1 MIKKLIKFFFIF
13 LRSEVFFSKPKYSSV
28 IFIGKPN
35 YHFSLFSKKNFNNLS
50 ADKNNTIPVWR
61 EYHNFFIILKCL
73 IKLKFT
79 FLEYCQEYIS
89 TVKPKLII
97 SFLDNYD
104 LIYKIKIKN
113 CKKVVVQN
121 SYRYGSNI
129 LNFQLKSIKR
139 NSVDHVFVYNKNIG
153 KIFNKHLDTQI
164 HPVGSFL
171 LNSLNLKKNNQIIYK
186 YLYIS
191 TYRPIANDNQK
202 ISPYTSYEK
211 FQDQEK
217 KLVKT
222 IHNYLLMK
230 NETLHIL
237 GVNKF
242 SFGEEYDY
250 FKNIIKND
258 KCWNFIKPKNRHYSF
273 AYECVNLSDIIL
285 GIDSS
290 LLYESIALG
299 KKTIFFNCRVLDSY
313 LKENRYFAWPKKMDR
328 AGLFWTDDLL
338 KENVSKLI
346 DNVEHMNNDEWLKKI
361 KKYQSELIE
370 YDRNNETFK
379 NQISKIL

>member
-1 MIKKLIKFFFIF
+1 
-13 LRSEVFFSKPKYSSV
+13 
-28 IFIGKPN
+28 
-35 YHFSLFSKKNFNNLS
+35 
-50 ADKNNTIPVWR
+50 
-61 EYHNFFIILKCL
+61 
-73 IKLKFT
+73 
-79 FLEYCQEYIS
+79 
-89 TVKPKLII
+89 
-97 SFLDNYD
+97 
-104 LIYKIKIKN
+104 
-113 CKKVVVQN
+113 
-121 SYRYGSNI
+121 
-129 LNFQLKSIKR
+129 
-139 NSVDHVFVYNKNIG
+139 
-153 KIFNKHLDTQI
+153 
-164 HPVGSFL
+164 
-171 LNSLNLKKNNQIIYK
+171 
-186 YLYIS
+186 
-191 TYRPIANDNQK
+191 
-202 ISPYTSYEK
+202 
-211 FQDQEK
+211 
-217 KLVKT
+217 
-222 IHNYLLMK
+222 MK

-313 LKENRYFAWPKKMDR
+313 LKENRYFAWPKKMDS

-361 KKYQSELIE
+361 KNYQSELIE